1 MPDTP
6 QEKTLKTGKLCRSFA
21 LRRESINEESRTVEL
36 SFSSEEPYKRWFGIE
51 VLDHAAASVRLG
63 RMQQS
68 GPLLVDHDTRDQVG
82 VVEDI
87 QITKDKVGRAVV
99 RFGQGARAQ
108 EIYQDVIDGIR
119 ANVSVGY
126 IVHRMVLEEESETDG
141 DKYRVV
147 DWEPMEISIVSV
159 PADTTVG
166 VGRAAD
172 GDHES
177 IIEIK
182 GHAPEPT
189 KGEPAPPIIEEKHTM
204 PDKIE
209 VNEPTQKRDLQKD
222 VDTILEIAQKHD
234 AHQLATEHIRKG
246 STVEE
251 FVCAVLDRSGAT
263 KAPESPEIG
272 LTRDEQKRYSIV
284 RALNALA
291 NPNSKS
297 AQEAAAFER
306 ECSQAAEQ
314 KYKREATGLII
325 PADVL
330 MSTARRD
337 LTVGTA
343 ADGGYLVG
351 TEHMAGSFIDALRN
365 RTLVMRMG
373 ARMLDG
379 LVGDITIPKLAGG
392 ATSYWVD
399 PDTTTGPTE
408 SKQAFGQVAMAPK
421 TVGALTDISRK
432 LLKQSS
438 PAVDML
444 VEDDLQKILAIAI
457 DRAALH
463 GTGSSNQP
471 TGIAATSGIG
481 AVVGGDN
488 GAAPTWDDIVALWS
502 EVATDNADIGSLG
515 FLTNSKV
522 VGKLMTT
529 EKASNTGQFVCPA
542 FPNAEGFTSFG
553 GMRAG
558 VSNQVASDLDK
569 GTSTGVCSALF
580 FGNWSD
586 LIIGAWGGL
595 DLTVDPYTH
604 SDSGTLRIVALQD
617 IDIAVRHAES
627 FAAMLDA
634 LTA

>member
-251 FVCAVLDRSGAT
+251 FVCAVLDRYGAT

-306 ECSQAAEQ
+306 ECSQAAER